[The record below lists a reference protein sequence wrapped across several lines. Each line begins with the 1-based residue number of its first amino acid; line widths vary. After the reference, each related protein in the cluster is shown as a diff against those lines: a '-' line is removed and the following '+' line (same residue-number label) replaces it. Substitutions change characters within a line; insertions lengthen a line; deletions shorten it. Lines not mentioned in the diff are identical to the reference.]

1 MNNGYINRTI
11 CVAAANPSERNSFK
25 SHLVSP
31 FFRLRFLLFPLL
43 SRLFSPLPL
52 ASSAFLFVFEP
63 PSLRRLRRR
72 LSSPP
77 FSLGGREEEI
87 KKKKKIRL
95 RVARF
100 ENRAHAMTE
109 RARLWYF
116 CQRRLLASMVVS
128 RTRCKRRRDAKR
140 TAFRFPDVRNE
151 LRVYSRIAQVDWNRL
166 FFRLVRIAVS
176 LAEIYRRGHVRV
188 IERSS
193 DSVSPFETSFASAN
207 DEKIVAWHGG
217 QNGEQ
222 RLTSTILIASLT

>member
-1 MNNGYINRTI
+1 MRSSREPEWAEF
-11 CVAAANPSERNSFK
+11 VQK
-25 SHLVSP
+25 SPRVS
-31 FFRLRFLLFPLL
+31 
-43 SRLFSPLPL
+43 
-52 ASSAFLFVFEP
+52 V
-63 PSLRRLRRR
+63 
-72 LSSPP
+72 LSSPIP
-77 FSLGGREEEI
+77 SLPSSLSSILSASPRLLRVSFRFRASLPPASSSPSFIAPLFARRCREKEI
-87 KKKKKIRL
+87 KKKQKIRL

-193 DSVSPFETSFASAN
+193 VSPFETSFASAN

-222 RLTSTILIASLT
+222 RLTSTILIASLTWLR